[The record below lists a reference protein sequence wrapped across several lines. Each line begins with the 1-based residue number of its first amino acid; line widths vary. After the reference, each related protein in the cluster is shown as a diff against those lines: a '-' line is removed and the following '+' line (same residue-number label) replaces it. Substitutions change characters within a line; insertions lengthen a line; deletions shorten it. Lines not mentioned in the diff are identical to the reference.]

1 MKNET
6 PLTCPSDCTTKDL
19 ALASS
24 ANAASK
30 AVMFT
35 ATPVK
40 DVSFTSIG
48 IVGKKSRYS
57 LVQVYTRTGSYSG
70 SEESSSGWELCFN
83 SVILLQ
89 QGAPVS
95 ADLACPTYTPAGSS
109 RSFHVYVKSGMTV
122 MGGNSGSSN
131 NLLQVGNAIT
141 MKDLFK
147 QVVATAFMS
156 GSLR

>member
-1 MKNET
+1 MKHET
-6 PLTCPSDCTTKDL
+6 PLTCPNDCITKDL

-24 ANAASK
+24 PNAASK

-57 LVQVYTRTGSYSG
+57 LVQVYTRTGSYNG

-95 ADLACPTYTPAGSS
+95 VDLACSTYTPAGSS
-109 RSFHVYVKSGMTV
+109 RSFHVYVKAGMSI

-131 NLLQVGNAIT
+131 NLLKVGNSIT
-141 MKDLFK
+141 MKDLFNK
-147 QVVATAFMS
+147 VLAPALMT